1 MNFGR
6 WCQPALGRTAA
17 WSLASFILPFAIAH
31 AQVVKPPPP
40 PKQAPPRPAQ
50 RAPQNQQRP
59 ANVPPNQNRTVPPP
73 TRIQRGPVNNNPR
86 VPPRQP
92 VNAPGSVS
100 GPGNR
105 PGATPYPRNTSL
117 TTRGGQRITT
127 DSTGRVR
134 TIQDTAH
141 GMNVERTPNHLRT
154 VSTTQPNGS
163 HLVGFGHGYGY
174 RDTAI
179 PGHRGYLQ
187 RTYVQGGVHYSRVYR
202 EGTYRGIRY
211 NRYVPGMVYSRRF
224 YAWEA
229 NRWATPVAS
238 PWGWQAQPWY
248 GFYQGYFA
256 PAPYYADASL
266 MLADFIIAEG
276 LQQAYAL
283 QQQSCGNCDPT
294 LPQGDDAAPPVPIS
308 DDMKAQIAGEVRA
321 ELNEEANGGAPIA
334 ADALPPALDPQ
345 IQTFLVSASLTLDNG
360 DSSCGLASGDLLFRV
375 DAVVNEGKVNIRVE
389 DSQPGD
395 CPVNTV
401 SQLDVA
407 TLQEMHNHFREV
419 MDTGQQFAAQN
430 EGNNGFP
437 PGPPPDARLTPEAQ
451 TIVDDSQQVQ
461 SDLASQQQ
469 QADVDE
475 AQLQQETPPMQPAV
489 SANESTGGQSA
500 PVDTARSDDI
510 RRARHPRTA
519 FGHENRRPEDHL
531 FLHQSQSCVFERQ
544 SRVSELKLGKP
555 YRDLSFRISL
565 RGRRTAE
572 NPHSPG
578 EAGRSRHTG
587 TIQNGPF
594 KTGLARR

>member
-1 MNFGR
+1 MNIGR

-17 WSLASFILPFAIAH
+17 WCLASFILPFAIAH
-31 AQVVKPPPP
+31 DQVAKPPAPP
-40 PKQAPPRPAQ
+40 PKQAAPRPAQ
-50 RAPQNQQRP
+50 RAPQIQQRP
-59 ANVPPNQNRTVPPP
+59 ANVPPNQNRTVPPNQNP
-73 TRIQRGPVNNNPR
+73 HQNQRQNPLGPVNDNAR
-86 VPPRQP
+86 IPPRQP
-92 VNAPGSVS
+92 VNTPGNVPGPGS
-100 GPGNR
+100 R
-105 PGATPYPRNTSL
+105 PGTTPYAKNTSL

-154 VSTTQPNGS
+154 VSTTQRDGS
-163 HLVGFGHGYGY
+163 HLVGFGQGFGY

-202 EGTYRGIRY
+202 ESSYRGIRY

-276 LQQAYAL
+276 LQQAYAIR
-283 QQQSCGNCDPT
+283 QQSCDNCDPT
-294 LPQGDDAAPPVPIS
+294 LPQGDDAVPPVPIS

-321 ELNEEANGGAPIA
+321 ELNEEANGSVPVP

-469 QADVDE
+469 QADTDE
-475 AQLQQETPPMQPAV
+475 AQLQQETPQMQPAAAQMN
-489 SANESTGGQSA
+489 SPAASPLQSIRPGQ
-500 PVDTARSDDI
+500 TISDVRGI
-510 RRARHPRTA
+510 
-519 FGHENRRPEDHL
+519 
-531 FLHQSQSCVFERQ
+531 
-544 SRVSELKLGKP
+544 LGQP
-555 YRDLSFRISL
+555 SGMRISGPRIIFFYNNHMVVFL
-565 RGRRTAE
+565 NGRVE
-572 NPHSPG
+572 SVN
-578 EAGRSRHTG
+578 
-587 TIQNGPF
+587 
-594 KTGLARR
+594 